1 MNENNIEKGEQMD
14 EKDRNENIGKDRSKK
29 ETTIDF
35 EREFRESFNKS
46 LLYQKLSTTALEYI
60 VSTNPAKVVLS
71 ELDGVDEKIKQSCKE
86 RIEGQMITWLSS
98 FEKTLSEG
106 ENLPVDLIG
115 LASDLARKD
124 REK

>member
-1 MNENNIEKGEQMD
+1 MD
-14 EKDRNENIGKDRSKK
+14 EKEKSGKIREVGRTEKSR
-29 ETTIDF
+29 TDF

-46 LLYQKLSTTALEYI
+46 LLYEKLSTTALEYI
-60 VSTNPAKVVLS
+60 ISTNPAKVVLS

-86 RIEGQMITWLSS
+86 RIEGQMITWLGS
-98 FEKTLSEG
+98 FEKMLSEG

-124 REK
+124 RAR